1 MHEEFTAGYK
11 NIKNTNVQNNI
22 LEFQLSQLFQRSGG
36 MTKLQLT
43 QLNQKIE
50 EDANNLK
57 NLRKAAFNVSWQYSL
72 CFAASAVYTV
82 GHYINT
88 TKTTFLFKFW
98 FLTIFFQIRS
108 FLLVCFCFC
117 FCFYVWKF
125 HTLYFICL
133 KVWKF
138 YF

>member
-72 CFAASAVYTV
+72 VSLRLQF
-82 GHYINT
+82 
-88 TKTTFLFKFW
+88 
-98 FLTIFFQIRS
+98 IRS
-108 FLLVCFCFC
+108 AIISIQRRRL
-117 FCFYVWKF
+117 FYLSF
-125 HTLYFICL
+125 DF
-133 KVWKF
+133 
-138 YF
+138 